1 MPSRGFPER
10 ERLRLQRFIA
20 GIRVLT
26 AHTDEAGRKSR
37 TPRVVKKIS
46 PSGAA
51 NLTFQLR
58 EGGQMSVADYFRRVT
73 NKPLRYPD
81 LPCVEVGSGAL
92 LPLELCEVPPGQI
105 MRKQVPP
112 ELTKN
117 VLEFATK
124 KPADRLDSIR
134 RGLSVLSYGQ
144 SDYVRQFGLHMD
156 PNVDALKVNARI
168 LPAPTLRYGKTS
180 RNPSVTPTNGS
191 WNMVDKKFYS
201 AAEIKGWVIII
212 YERQARFKQEN
223 ADDMKQGLMTA
234 FRDCGIVC
242 PDTNPLVRYENGQGS
257 IAAQLRAAGNMYKEK
272 RGIHP
277 TLIVAIL
284 PEGGTD
290 IYTAIKH
297 FGDCVAGVA
306 TQCLKSNKCFRAKQ
320 QYYANVCL
328 KINVKL
334 GGINNI
340 PDPLSV
346 KFLADNANP
355 TIVMGADVIHPAPGS
370 EGRPSF
376 TGVVANV
383 DSASAKYIA
392 ETRVQVSRREMIDDL
407 ESMCERLIDMF
418 RKYRSNVEKKANSE
432 PKRIIFYRDGVSEGQ
447 FQQVLEIEVPR
458 LRRACQKLGIN
469 PPPKITVI
477 VVGKRHHVRFFPT
490 SAESSDNTGNC
501 RAGTVVDRD
510 VGHPTEFDFYLQS
523 HGGLLGTS
531 RPAHYNVLL
540 DENNLSPDGLQELS
554 FALCHVYARSTRSVS
569 IPAPVYYADIVC
581 SRAKNH
587 FDPDAGVN
595 LSDSNT
601 QMDDEQVDTSL
612 QNFQRSF
619 KALHPNTALN
629 MYFS

>member
-1 MPSRGFPER
+1 
-10 ERLRLQRFIA
+10 
-20 GIRVLT
+20 
-26 AHTDEAGRKSR
+26 
-37 TPRVVKKIS
+37 
-46 PSGAA
+46 
-51 NLTFQLR
+51 
-58 EGGQMSVADYFRRVT
+58 
-73 NKPLRYPD
+73 
-81 LPCVEVGSGAL
+81 
-92 LPLELCEVPPGQI
+92 
-105 MRKQVPP
+105 
-112 ELTKN
+112 
-117 VLEFATK
+117 
-124 KPADRLDSIR
+124 
-134 RGLSVLSYGQ
+134 
-144 SDYVRQFGLHMD
+144 
-156 PNVDALKVNARI
+156 
-168 LPAPTLRYGKTS
+168 
-180 RNPSVTPTNGS
+180 
-191 WNMVDKKFYS
+191 
-201 AAEIKGWVIII
+201 
-212 YERQARFKQEN
+212 
-223 ADDMKQGLMTA
+223 
-234 FRDCGIVC
+234 
-242 PDTNPLVRYENGQGS
+242 
-257 IAAQLRAAGNMYKEK
+257 
-272 RGIHP
+272 
-277 TLIVAIL
+277 
-284 PEGGTD
+284 
-290 IYTAIKH
+290 
-297 FGDCVAGVA
+297 
-306 TQCLKSNKCFRAKQ
+306 
-320 QYYANVCL
+320 
-328 KINVKL
+328 
-334 GGINNI
+334 
-340 PDPLSV
+340 V